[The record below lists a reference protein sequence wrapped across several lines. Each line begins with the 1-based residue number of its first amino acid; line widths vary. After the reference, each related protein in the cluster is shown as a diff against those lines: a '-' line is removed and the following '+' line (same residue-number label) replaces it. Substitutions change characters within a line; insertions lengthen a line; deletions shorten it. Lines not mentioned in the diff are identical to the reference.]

1 MERYQAR
8 EQKNSR
14 EVILMDKVVEKFVR
28 LVSGTVALVMAL
40 AVMSLC
46 ITIGSLMVKGVWF
59 ILQWLF

>member
-8 EQKNSR
+8 EQKNSG

-28 LVSGTVALVMAL
+28 LVSGTVVLVMVL

-46 ITIGSLMVKGVWF
+46 ITIGLLMVKGVWF

>member
-28 LVSGTVALVMAL
+28 LVSGTVALVMVL